1 MKPFSLVITGDFT
14 FSKVSVADDT
24 SLNYEDKPQSTR
36 KDSDEKNKTYYGV
49 MIIIGIVVVVIIILI
64 CWWWYGL

>member
-1 MKPFSLVITGDFT
+1 MPFSLVITGDFT

-36 KDSDEKNKTYYGV
+36 TFDDDDNKTNFASLG
-49 MIIIGIVVVVIIILI
+49 IIGIVVVIILGLI
-64 CWWWYGL
+64 GCIKYGL

>member
-1 MKPFSLVITGDFT
+1 MITGDFT

-36 KDSDEKNKTYYGV
+36 KDSDENVGGLSIT
-49 MIIIGIVVVVIIILI
+49 GIVVVVVIILI
-64 CWWWYGL
+64 INWYRL

>member
-1 MKPFSLVITGDFT
+1 MITGDFT

-36 KDSDEKNKTYYGV
+36 KDSDEKNKTYYCV

-64 CWWWYGL
+64 CMCW